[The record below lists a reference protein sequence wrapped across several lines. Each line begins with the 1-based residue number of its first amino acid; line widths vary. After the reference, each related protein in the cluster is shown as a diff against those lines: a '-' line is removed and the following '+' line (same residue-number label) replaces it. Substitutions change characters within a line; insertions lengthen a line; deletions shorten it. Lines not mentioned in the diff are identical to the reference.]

1 MKKIGILSVCIC
13 ALFIS
18 LFSCNG
24 SKIKET
30 QNENQELTDSLTT
43 ALATQDSLM
52 ALLNEISGGMAQ
64 INDMEKLLTSTNLN
78 QESASQKAE
87 IKDNMVVIAQALKER
102 RERLEALEKKL
113 KNSNSYSAKLQ
124 QTIESLKSQLNTQES
139 SIAQLQEALK
149 NANIQIE
156 GLNVKVADLNNT
168 VETVTSEK
176 VAAQEEATRI
186 ANELNTCYYVIGSNK
201 ELKANKI
208 IEKKFLGKT
217 KVMEGDFVLSYFTKG
232 DKRTLNEIPL
242 HSKKAKILSRHPNG
256 SYQIL
261 DNGGIKS
268 LKITNATKFWELS
281 NFLIVQID

>member
-102 RERLEALEKKL
+102 RERLEALEKKI
-113 KNSNSYSAKLQ
+113 KKL
-124 QTIESLKSQLNTQES
+124 
-139 SIAQLQEALK
+139 
-149 NANIQIE
+149 
-156 GLNVKVADLNNT
+156 
-168 VETVTSEK
+168 
-176 VAAQEEATRI
+176 
-186 ANELNTCYYVIGSNK
+186 
-201 ELKANKI
+201 
-208 IEKKFLGKT
+208 KFLFG
-217 KVMEGDFVLSYFTKG
+217 
-232 DKRTLNEIPL
+232 
-242 HSKKAKILSRHPNG
+242 
-256 SYQIL
+256 
-261 DNGGIKS
+261 
-268 LKITNATKFWELS
+268 
-281 NFLIVQID
+281 